1 MKIGILFTVN
11 EYSVDPAN
19 LARKM
24 EALGFESLWVP
35 DHAVMPVHTT
45 TPLPE
50 TQPGQGQIPEVY
62 SHMCDPFVAMALAA
76 GATTRLKVA
85 TGVLLVPERNP
96 LLTANETATLD
107 HFSDGR
113 VLLGIGAGWLK
124 EESEMLGVDFPHRW
138 TQTREY
144 IAAMRELWTKEE
156 ASFEGKYVKF
166 PPVRLYPK
174 PAQKGGPP
182 ILLGSKD
189 KNALNWV
196 AQWGDGWCPIFVS
209 PEATAHRSAT
219 ASRRMRTA
227 GRDLLPPRHHRHE
240 ARVARR
246 PRHRSIRPAPVRRRR
261 RPSLRARAD
270 RRTLDRRKLR
280 PRTRTPRVTLRL
292 TCRRSIDRE
301 NLNMPLDAQMKNLLD
316 AMAAADPRIP
326 YPHAREA
333 RKNRAAASRAPPSN
347 PSPMSKIAATR
358 AGGAIPVRIYTPQGP
373 GPSAS

>member
-96 LLTANETATLD
+96 LHTANESATLD

-124 EESEMLGVDFPHRW
+124 EESELLGADFAHRW

-174 PAQKGGPP
+174 PARKGGPP
-182 ILLGSKD
+182 ILIGSKD
-189 KNALNWV
+189 KNALRWV
-196 AQWGDGWCPIFVS
+196 AQWGDGWCPIFLS
-209 PEATAHRSAT
+209 PTELRDNLKRLREECTR
-219 ASRRMRTA
+219 A
-227 GRDLLPPRHHRHE
+227 GRDYGKLDITIMKRGLRGDRANVQSGLREYQDAGAERFVLALIGTRMTAAEYAHE
-240 ARVARR
+240 
-246 PRHRSIRPAPVRRRR
+246 
-261 RPSLRARAD
+261 LE
-270 RRTLDRRKLR
+270 
-280 PRTRTPRVTLRL
+280 RL
-292 TCRRSIDRE
+292 
-301 NLNMPLDAQMKNLLD
+301 
-316 AMAAADPRIP
+316 AAL
-326 YPHAREA
+326 YL
-333 RKNRAAASRAPPSN
+333 
-347 PSPMSKIAATR
+347 
-358 AGGAIPVRIYTPQGP
+358 
-373 GPSAS
+373 